1 MMSRDDTNYLTRE
14 DVWRELELL
23 PVWRLRAPIETVLAK
38 VTEPKAIEAK
48 EIDKVEVSKVEV
60 LKIEILEV
68 EKPSSAAP
76 PQYEITISQ
85 DKHWAF
91 AYETFAGET
100 SISEISMPESR
111 VAIGLDIGGLQSTLL
126 SNILHALQI
135 EKPTITH
142 AQSLADIDA
151 KIIVAMGESMAQ
163 LLLNTQDSLE
173 NLRGKLHA
181 AGTVHIIATHDLTHL
196 LNYPV
201 DKAKLWQDLCLARSY
216 LQGLQV
222 QY

>member
-1 MMSRDDTNYLTRE
+1 MNRDDTNYLTRE

-48 EIDKVEVSKVEV
+48 EINQIEVINVGV
-60 LKIEILEV
+60 LEA

-76 PQYEITISQ
+76 TQYEITISQ

-91 AYETFAGET
+91 VGETFACET
-100 SISEISMPESR
+100 LVGEISMPASP
-111 VAIGLDIGGLQSTLL
+111 VDIGLQSTLL

-135 EKPTITH
+135 EKPTIKH
-142 AQSLADIDA
+142 AQNLTNIEA
-151 KIIVAMGESMAQ
+151 KITVAMGERVAQ
-163 LLLNTQDSLE
+163 LLLNTQDALE
-173 NLRGKLHA
+173 NLRGKLHGA
-181 AGTVHIIATHDLTHL
+181 EKAHIIATYDLAHL

-201 DKAKLWQDLCLARSY
+201 DKAKVWQDLCFARSY

-222 QY
+222 QD

>member
-1 MMSRDDTNYLTRE
+1 MMSRDDMLRQ
-14 DVWRELELL
+14 LELL
-23 PVWRLRAPIETVLAK
+23 PAWRLRAPIETVL
-38 VTEPKAIEAK
+38 PKAIEVK
-48 EIDKVEVSKVEV
+48 KIDIVEIVA
-60 LKIEILEV
+60 V
-68 EKPSSAAP
+68 EKPSSTAP

-91 AYETFAGET
+91 ACETFAGET
-100 SISEISMPESR
+100 LVGEISMPASP
-111 VAIGLDIGGLQSTLL
+111 LDIGLQSTLL

-142 AQSLADIDA
+142 AQNLTDVDA

-173 NLRGKLHA
+173 NLRGKLHGA
-181 AGTVHIIATHDLTHL
+181 EKAHIIATYDLTHL
-196 LNYPV
+196 LNYPL
-201 DKAKLWQDLCLARSY
+201 DKAKVWQDLCLARSY

-222 QY
+222 QD